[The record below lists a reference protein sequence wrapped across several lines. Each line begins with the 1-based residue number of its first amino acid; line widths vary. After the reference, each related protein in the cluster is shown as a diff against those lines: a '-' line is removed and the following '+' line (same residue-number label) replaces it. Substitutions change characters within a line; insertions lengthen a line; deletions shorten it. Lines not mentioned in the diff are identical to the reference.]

1 MNTSVCDEVLENIKL
16 SLMQCKNNNKTY
28 NLEKPI
34 NLRTCENITNYE
46 SSLYDTKTRII
57 INIPDII
64 TKYSI
69 EYKVKDRIIEINAP

>member
-16 SLMQCKNNNKTY
+16 SLLQCKNNNTTY
-28 NLEKPI
+28 NLESPI

-46 SSLYDTKTRII
+46 SSLYATKTRII
-57 INIPDII
+57 MKTPDII

-69 EYKVKDRIIEINAP
+69 NYKVKDRIVEIYES